1 MVLDLQSKLQKPE
14 EALKSAQEVA
24 AVAETSAYER
34 GVLETETRLTAEV
47 TAVCREYCAE
57 TYNQALDQAG
67 IPADSDLRKVDQ
79 MYYPEDLRENTT
91 VPPPPTALPLPPPE
105 QSLTTQEPARDTEV
119 LVVAEKEKDR
129 VVVASRIERKAKE
142 NEKEKEKAKNK
153 ANAHASKDALT
164 VGDMVSKA
172 KVTESKSKIDSK
184 KDSHQ
189 SQT

>member
-1 MVLDLQSKLQKPE
+1 MVLDLQSKLQKSE

-79 MYYPEDLRENTT
+79 VYYPEDLRENIT

-105 QSLTTQEPARDTEV
+105 QSLTT
-119 LVVAEKEKDR
+119 
-129 VVVASRIERKAKE
+129 
-142 NEKEKEKAKNK
+142 
-153 ANAHASKDALT
+153 
-164 VGDMVSKA
+164 
-172 KVTESKSKIDSK
+172 
-184 KDSHQ
+184 
-189 SQT
+189 